1 MSLTLII
8 IIVTG
13 IVSYMAFNDANLK
26 FKLIH
31 NPYNV
36 SHNNEY
42 YRLLT
47 SGFIHADFMHLILNM
62 FTLYFFGSNIE
73 NAFSEYFGNNGPI
86 YFAILYVSGIIL
98 SSIPDTIIN
107 KNNSYYNSLG
117 ASGGVSSIVFASIII
132 SPLSEIMIMPIPI
145 PIKAYIYA
153 VLFVGYS
160 IYMEKRQG
168 DNVNHMA
175 HLWGALWGIGFMIM
189 MIPGSFTSCIDQ
201 IKTSLGLLNP

>member
-13 IVSYMAFNDANLK
+13 IVSYMALNDGNLK

-36 SHNNEY
+36 SHKNEY

-47 SGFIHADFMHLILNM
+47 SGFIHADLMHLILNM

-73 NAFSEYFGNNGPI
+73 NAFNEYFGNNGPV
-86 YFAILYVSGIIL
+86 YFIILYLSGIIL

-107 KNNSYYNSLG
+107 KNNAYYNSLG

-145 PIKAYIYA
+145 PIKAYVYA
-153 VLFVGYS
+153 VLFVAYS

-175 HLWGALWGIGFMIM
+175 HLWGALWGVGFMVM
-189 MIPGSFTSCIDQ
+189 MIPGSFTDFIDQ
-201 IKTSLGLLNP
+201 IKTSLGL

>member
-13 IVSYMAFNDANLK
+13 IVSYMALNDGNLK

-36 SHNNEY
+36 SHKNEY

-47 SGFIHADFMHLILNM
+47 SGFIHADLMHLILNM

-73 NAFSEYFGNNGPI
+73 NEFNEYFGNNGPV
-86 YFAILYVSGIIL
+86 YFIILYLSGIIL

-107 KNNSYYNSLG
+107 KNNAYYNSLG

-145 PIKAYIYA
+145 PIKAYVYA
-153 VLFVGYS
+153 VLFVAYS

-175 HLWGALWGIGFMIM
+175 HLWGALWGVGFMVM
-189 MIPGSFTSCIDQ
+189 MIPGSFTDFIDQ
-201 IKTSLGLLNP
+201 IKISLGL

>member
-13 IVSYMAFNDANLK
+13 IVSYMALNDGNLK

-36 SHNNEY
+36 SHKNEY

-47 SGFIHADFMHLILNM
+47 SGFIHADLMHLILNM

-73 NAFSEYFGNNGPI
+73 NEFNEYFGNNGPV
-86 YFAILYVSGIIL
+86 YFIILYLSGIIL

-107 KNNSYYNSLG
+107 KNNAYYNSLG

-145 PIKAYIYA
+145 PIKAYVYA
-153 VLFVGYS
+153 VLFVAYS

-175 HLWGALWGIGFMIM
+175 HLWGALWGVGFMVM
-189 MIPGSFTSCIDQ
+189 MIPGSFTDFIDQ
-201 IKTSLGLLNP
+201 IKTSLGL